1 MISLLAL
8 ASLGAGAQNLQKGDY
23 GYLYCHM
30 SGRGEWTAYALSRDG
45 VHFHDLIDGDPV
57 YNVEE
62 MSKILKVSKEDIN
75 IAIESARPVESIENK
90 VFADKGE
97 KTISIADKISAQ
109 KDEQ

>member
-62 MSKILKVSKEDIN
+62 MSKIEGGSTRCLYLPHVRWKRLPDGDYRHEQYQEPLVVQLRHQP
-75 IAIESARPVESIENK
+75 A
-90 VFADKGE
+90 E
-97 KTISIADKISAQ
+97 K
-109 KDEQ
+109 